1 MAIKIA
7 GIITLGIVCLGF
19 LVYSFLR
26 ADQHAKQDLEDRKQ
40 RLVEK
45 DHADNFTLNLFNMIL
60 EDDQLRNEQLVATN
74 ARKDETIEA
83 LNRKIQKMRDIA
95 NKCKLADLF
104 QSVEEE
110 ENA

>member
-1 MAIKIA
+1 MAIKIT
-7 GIITLGIVCLGF
+7 GIIMLGLAFVGL
-19 LVYSFLR
+19 LVFALIYFDR
-26 ADQHAKQDLEDRKQ
+26 KWKQQQEDRKQ

-45 DHADNFTLNLFNMIL
+45 DHADNFTMNLFNMIL
-60 EDDQLRNEQLVATN
+60 EDDQLRNEQLVMMNTK
-74 ARKDETIEA
+74 KDETIEK
-83 LNRKIQKMRDIA
+83 LNKKIKAMQDIA